1 MIKKLLSTLFKR
13 EKFNIE
19 ICRINELKIDQPSAL
34 IAIKFR
40 EWKVGSD
47 TTPPYQQAL
56 ILKFE
61 PELTDG
67 IVKFNENLRDYWVK
81 DVKYGFEGW
90 IERKLRC
97 QILEV
102 GEIENLNKDL
112 EIVRS
117 ILGK

>member
-1 MIKKLLSTLFKR
+1 MIKKLLSSLFKR
-13 EKFNIE
+13 ERFNIE
-19 ICRINELKIDQPSAL
+19 ICRINELKRDPI

-40 EWKVGSD
+40 EWKVGSNEI
-47 TTPPYQQAL
+47 PPYQQAL

-61 PELTDG
+61 PDLTDG
-67 IVKFNENLRDYWVK
+67 KVKFNENLRDYWVR

-90 IERKLRC
+90 IERTLRC
-97 QILEV
+97 QVLEV

-112 EIVRS
+112 EIICS

>member
-13 EKFNIE
+13 ERFNIE
-19 ICRINELKIDQPSAL
+19 ICRINELKRDPI
-34 IAIKFR
+34 ITIKFR

-56 ILKFE
+56 ILKLE
-61 PELTDG
+61 PDLTDG
-67 IVKFNENLRDYWVK
+67 KVKFNENLRDYWVK

-90 IERKLRC
+90 IERALRC
-97 QILEV
+97 QVLEV
-102 GEIENLNKDL
+102 GEIENLNNDL
-112 EIVRS
+112 ESVRS

>member
-1 MIKKLLSTLFKR
+1 MIKNLLSFLFKR
-13 EKFNIE
+13 ERFNIE
-19 ICRINELKIDQPSAL
+19 ICRINELKRDPL

-40 EWKVGSD
+40 EWKIGSD

-61 PELTDG
+61 PKLTDG
-67 IVKFNENLRDYWVK
+67 KVKFNERLRDYWVK

-90 IERKLRC
+90 IERALRC
-97 QILEV
+97 QVLEV

-112 EIVRS
+112 ESVRS

>member
-1 MIKKLLSTLFKR
+1 MIKNLLPFLFKR
-13 EKFNIE
+13 ERFNIE
-19 ICRINELKIDQPSAL
+19 ICRINELKKDPPVPL

-40 EWKVGSD
+40 EWKIGSD

-61 PELTDG
+61 PKLTDG
-67 IVKFNENLRDYWVK
+67 KVKFNENLRDYWVRDK
-81 DVKYGFEGW
+81 KYGFVGW
-90 IERKLRC
+90 IERALRC
-97 QILEV
+97 QVLEV

-112 EIVRS
+112 ESVRS

>member
-19 ICRINELKIDQPSAL
+19 ICRISELKRDPIVT
-34 IAIKFR
+34 IKFR
-40 EWKVGSD
+40 EWKVGRD

-81 DVKYGFEGW
+81 DVKYGFECW

-97 QILEV
+97 QVLEV
-102 GEIENLNKDL
+102 GEIENLNHDL